1 MLPPL
6 LELLDII
13 AERFF
18 ASLRFE
24 QRGKQNQLGIQL
36 EQFCLE
42 KIEPEK
48 KCGTI
53 IIYSHVSKS
62 PQVAFDIQKT
72 SLIIALNNCTL

>member
-6 LELLDII
+6 LESPDTI

-36 EQFCLE
+36 EQFCLG

-48 KCGTI
+48 NVKRQSFILMFQNHLKPHLTFR
-53 IIYSHVSKS
+53 K
-62 PQVAFDIQKT
+62 
-72 SLIIALNNCTL
+72 LLL